1 MTTRPVPRPPE
12 RAAIE
17 PPPASGAAPLVGR
30 RTEIAQIKELL
41 RQARLVTLT
50 GVAGVGKTRL
60 ARQVATEVRRAAHI
74 RACVVELAP
83 LRDSTLVAHTIA
95 LALGR
100 PVRSADKPLAD
111 VIDYLR
117 DRRFLLV
124 VDNCEHLV
132 EACAEVVNTL
142 IQASARL
149 RVLATSRQPLG
160 IAGEQLCPVLPLLSL
175 SETVAGAEGEAPA
188 VSLFAERARTLVP
201 GFSITVDNR
210 DVVAEICRQVDGLPL
225 AIELSAARLAT
236 LSLEELLVGLQD
248 HYRILDDPTAVPC
261 ADRHGS
267 LAAAIDW
274 SYDLCTPAEQ
284 RMWQRLSVFPA
295 DFSLDAVEHVAV
307 FGDVGIDVLFALVDK
322 SVVTR
327 ADRGG
332 RTRYRLLDTLAW
344 YGRDKLQETG
354 EEPIVRRRHRD
365 WCFAQVTRWAQQ
377 WFGPH
382 QVRLVDEI
390 RFEHANLR
398 AALAFSLA
406 TPGEA
411 GTALAIAAT
420 LWFYWRGCGLFTEG
434 RYWLDRAL
442 RASPQRGPERGKAL
456 WANGWLAAAQGDKES
471 ATSLGEQLLVEAH
484 RFQDGTAR
492 ARATHL
498 LGATA
503 MMGDDLASA
512 RTLLSEASQRFAA
525 EVANQPD
532 DNDLRVIALMN
543 RIHLSVVHGLQGDLE
558 KATAISDECRQLC
571 EQYGEQWARS
581 YALYALALAEWSAS
595 KESEA
600 AAHVRQAL
608 QLKRSLHDL
617 MGIGLTVELAAW
629 IAATDGS
636 CERAAVLLGAAE
648 RLWQRFGQP
657 LFGSRDWIAPHR
669 ECETRCGHEL
679 GWDGFQAAHR
689 RGAELTTTQAIAYV
703 LSA

>member
-1 MTTRPVPRPPE
+1 M
-12 RAAIE
+12 
-17 PPPASGAAPLVGR
+17 
-30 RTEIAQIKELL
+30 
-41 RQARLVTLT
+41 
-50 GVAGVGKTRL
+50 
-60 ARQVATEVRRAAHI
+60 
-74 RACVVELAP
+74 ELAP

-132 EACAEVVNTL
+132 DACAEVVNTL

-160 IAGEQLCPVLPLLSL
+160 IAGEQLCPVLPLLS
-175 SETVAGAEGEAPA
+175 SSGTVAGTEGEAPA

-236 LSLEELLVGLQD
+236 SSLEELLVGLQD
-248 HYRILDDPTAVPC
+248 HYQILDDSSAVPC
-261 ADRHGS
+261 AARHGS

-295 DFSLDAVEHVAV
+295 DFSLDAVEHVAA
-307 FGDVGIDVLFALVDK
+307 FGDVDIDVLFALVDK

-354 EEPIVRRRHRD
+354 EEPIVRRRHRE
-365 WCFAQVTRWAQQ
+365 WCFGQVTRWAQQ

-411 GTALAIAAT
+411 GTALALAAT

-442 RASPQRGPERGKAL
+442 RASPRRGPERVKAL
-456 WANGWLAAAQGDKES
+456 WANGWLAAAQGDQES
-471 ATSLGEQLLVEAH
+471 ATSLGQQLLVEAH
-484 RFQDGTAR
+484 RFRDGTAR

-503 MMGDDLASA
+503 MMGDDLAQA
-512 RTLLSEASQRFAA
+512 RTLLSEASQRFAD
-525 EVANQPD
+525 EVAKQPD

-543 RIHLSVVHGLQGDLE
+543 RIHLSVVHTLQGDLE
-558 KATAISDECRQLC
+558 KATVISDECRQLC
-571 EQYGEQWARS
+571 EQYGEHWGRS

-595 KESEA
+595 KTSEA

-629 IAATDGS
+629 IAAADGS
-636 CERAAVLLGAAE
+636 CDRAAVLLGAAE

-657 LFGSRDWIAPHR
+657 LFGSRDWTAPHR
-669 ECETRCGHEL
+669 ECETRCGHKL
-679 GWDGFQAAHR
+679 GWDGFQAAYR
-689 RGAELTTTQAIAYV
+689 RGTELTTTQTIAYV
-703 LSA
+703 LSR